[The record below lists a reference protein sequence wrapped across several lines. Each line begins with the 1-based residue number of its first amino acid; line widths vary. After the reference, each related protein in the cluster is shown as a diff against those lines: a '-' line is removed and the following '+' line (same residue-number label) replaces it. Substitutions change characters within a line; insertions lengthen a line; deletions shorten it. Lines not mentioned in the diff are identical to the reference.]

1 MDLPAEATGE
11 ALAALGVDLA
21 GAGAALAG
29 AVFAGAADLPG
40 AGSLAF
46 TTGRAGDD
54 NINGVGY

>member
-11 ALAALGVDLA
+11 ALAVLGVDLA
-21 GAGAALAG
+21 WAGAALAG
-29 AVFAGAADLPG
+29 AVFAEAG

-46 TTGRAGDD
+46 TTGRADDD